1 MRATSFRCFLA
12 AVPLVAVLVGCTAE
26 SSPAG
31 CTGSF
36 PADHVVNTRVDALPV
51 SVFSDAWIARL
62 AATSGRSMS
71 GAGASAFV
79 FDGSRAG
86 IPRNTASIGPVV
98 TLFDSATGVNGTFML
113 PQRAAPRIEGE
124 PNPLGAFDHH
134 YVVTDTVQCRVVETI
149 GYNQL
154 TNTVTGASVWNLNSY
169 DYPTRVVADGPPAE
183 AARLPI
189 SPMVYTYD
197 EVASG
202 RITHALRMTAAAV
215 SAAAVWPA
223 STSDGRD
230 TDPAA
235 IPMGAHLRLRANA
248 DLSALGPAAKVVAT
262 AMKEYGMVLADSTVS
277 GWSPTGS
284 PDERW
289 NDADLA
295 TLKSLTLDQ
304 FEVVDPIAAQANP
317 FVPSLK
323 AKAG

>member
-1 MRATSFRCFLA
+1 MRATSFRCFAA

-26 SSPAG
+26 SSPSG

-36 PADHVVNTRVDALPV
+36 PADHVVNSRVDALPV
-51 SVFSDAWIARL
+51 SVFSDAWLGRL

-71 GAGASAFV
+71 GPGASSFV

-98 TLFDSATGVNGTFML
+98 TLFDPVTGVNGSFML
-113 PQRAAPRIEGE
+113 PQPDPPRIEGE
-124 PNPLGAFDHH
+124 PNPFGAFDHH
-134 YVVTDTVQCRVVETI
+134 YVVTDTVQCRLVETI
-149 GYNQL
+149 GYNAL
-154 TNTVTGASVWNLNSY
+154 TSTVTGASVWNLNSY
-169 DYPTRVVADGPPAE
+169 DAATRPVADAPPAE

-189 SPMVYTYD
+189 SPMVFTYD

-202 RITHALRMTAAAV
+202 RITHALRMTASAV
-215 SAAAVWPA
+215 SPAAVWPA

-230 TDPAA
+230 ADPAA
-235 IPMGAHLRLRANA
+235 IPMGAHLRLRAGT
-248 DLSALGPAAKVVAT
+248 DLSALGPAARVVAT

-289 NDADLA
+289 DDADLG
-295 TLKSLTLDQ
+295 TLRSLTLDQ

-317 FVPSLK
+317 FVVSLK
-323 AKAG
+323 ATNG